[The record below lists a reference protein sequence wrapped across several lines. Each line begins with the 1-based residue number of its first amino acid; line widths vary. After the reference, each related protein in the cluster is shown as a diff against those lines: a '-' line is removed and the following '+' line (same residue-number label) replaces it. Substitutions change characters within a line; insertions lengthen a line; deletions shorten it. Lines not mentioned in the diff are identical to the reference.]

1 MNKKD
6 AVGKLVKLFMEQ
18 QSLDEQ
24 VKEVK
29 DEAKASGLNAAILT
43 AVAKSIV
50 SGKASELKEKS
61 EEIIDTLEDV
71 L

>member
-6 AVGKLVKLFMEQ
+6 AVAKLVKLFMEQ

-24 VKEVK
+24 VKEIK
-29 DEAKASGLNAAILT
+29 DEAKESGLNAAILT

-50 SGKASELKEKS
+50 SGKASELKQKS

>member
-6 AVGKLVKLFMEQ
+6 AVGKLVKLFMQQ
-18 QSLDEQ
+18 QSIDEQ

-29 DEAKASGLNAAILT
+29 DEAKSSGLNPAILT